1 MGKLTKTM
9 ETTVVDRGCIGIM
22 ERNMKTTICLG
33 FLMYFVRLQ
42 GIVIYDLR
50 RNYTGGSG

>member
-1 MGKLTKTM
+1 M

-50 RNYTGGSG
+50 RNYMGDSG